1 MALGDLGVL
10 VAVIVVWWV
19 LQTLVLPRLGVPT

>member
-1 MALGDLGVL
+1 MSGWLEILAVL
-10 VAVIVVWWV
+10 AIWWV